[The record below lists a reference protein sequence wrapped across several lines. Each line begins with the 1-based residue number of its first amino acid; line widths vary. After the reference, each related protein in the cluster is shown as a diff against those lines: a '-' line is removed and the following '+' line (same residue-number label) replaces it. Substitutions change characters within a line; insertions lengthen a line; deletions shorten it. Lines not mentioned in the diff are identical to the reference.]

1 VRTVDYL
8 KKKLLKNDYLKM
20 TIYICLHYQSK
31 QFFKMLILLM
41 KYLRETFKGI
51 KRLNFRFFPFF

>member
-8 KKKLLKNDYLKM
+8 KNKKIKM
-20 TIYICLHYQSK
+20 TIHIYLHYQSK
-31 QFFKMLILLM
+31 QFFKMLTLLM

-51 KRLNFRFFPFF
+51 KRLNFIFLPFF